1 VVLLRIDYSRF
12 LSGRVSYI
20 EPSPIREMVSKIA
33 KKSRETRVISFAAG
47 EPDPDVIPRRLYA
60 ELAREVFEDKRSVNY
75 SPTEGVLELRE
86 EIAAFMKKYEGVEST
101 VDNIIVTLGGS
112 QALDLVARL
121 MLNPGEGV
129 LTENP
134 SYVNTILDWK
144 QWGAI
149 VTGVKI
155 DENGLDTGELEVTV
169 KRLKR
174 DGKVA
179 KLIYTIPTGQNP
191 SGITMS
197 NERRKH
203 LLEIA
208 SEHDLLVVEDGA
220 YNYLV
225 YEPLEVKSLK
235 SMDSEGR
242 VIFAGSFSK
251 VLGTG
256 LRIGWLHLP
265 EELAEKFRVA
275 KGPTD
280 MCPPVPS
287 QLLVLHILRRNLFED
302 IRSRAVETY
311 KRKRDLMLKAIAE
324 YMSRLKHT
332 KPIAGMFILLW
343 LPSHI
348 DGWKFSEEALE
359 KYSVAVIPAAPFF
372 TDNSGKSVI
381 RLNFSMVPENDI
393 EEGIKRLTQLIKEKS
408 PS

>member
-174 DGKVA
+174 DGRVA

-265 EELAEKFRVA
+265 EELAEKFRAA

-348 DGWKFSEEALE
+348 DGWEFSEEALE

>member
-1 VVLLRIDYSRF
+1 MRIDYSRF

-47 EPDPDVIPRRLYA
+47 EPDPDIIPRRLYA

-174 DGKVA
+174 DGRVV

>member
-1 VVLLRIDYSRF
+1 VKIDYTRF
-12 LSGRVSYI
+12 LSGRVSYV

-33 KKSRETRVISFAAG
+33 RKSQETRVISFAAG
-47 EPDPDVIPRRLYA
+47 EPDPDVIPRKLYS
-60 ELAREVFEDKRSVNY
+60 ELAREVFEDRRSVNY
-75 SPTEGVLELRE
+75 SPTEGILELRE
-86 EIAAFMKKYEGVEST
+86 EIAVFMKKYEGVKST

-121 MLNPGEGV
+121 MINPGEIV

-134 SYVNTILDWK
+134 SYVNTVLDWK

-149 VTGVKI
+149 IVGIKI
-155 DENGLDTGELEVTV
+155 DENGLNTHELENTV

-174 DGKVA
+174 EGKVV

-191 SGITMS
+191 SGVTMS

-208 SEHDLLVVEDGA
+208 AEHDLLIVEDGA

-225 YEPLEVKSLK
+225 YEPVNVKSLK

-256 LRIGWLHLP
+256 LRIGWLYLP

-287 QLLVLHILRRNLFED
+287 QLLILQILKRGLFEE
-302 IRSRAVETY
+302 IRNRSVNAYR
-311 KRKRDLMLKAIAE
+311 RKRDLMLKAIEE
-324 YMSRLKHT
+324 YMSGLKHT
-332 KPIAGMFILLW
+332 KPVAGMFILLW
-343 LPSHI
+343 LPDHI
-348 DGWKFSEEALE
+348 DAWGFAEEVLE
-359 KYSVAVIPAAPFF
+359 KHFVAVIPATPFF
-372 TDNSGKSVI
+372 TDGSGKNVI
-381 RLNFSMVPENDI
+381 RLNFSMTSEDMI
-393 EEGIKRLTQLIKEKS
+393 EEGIKRIALHLREKIS
-408 PS
+408 Q

>member
-1 VVLLRIDYSRF
+1 LRIDYSRF

-47 EPDPDVIPRRLYA
+47 EPDPDIIPRRLYA

-174 DGKVA
+174 DGRVV

-348 DGWKFSEEALE
+348 DGWEFSEEALE

>member
-1 VVLLRIDYSRF
+1 MKVDYTRF

-33 KKSRETRVISFAAG
+33 RKSREAGVISFAAG
-47 EPDPDVIPRRLYA
+47 EPDPDVIPRRVYG

-86 EIAAFMKKYEGVEST
+86 EIAAFMKKYEGVSST
-101 VDNIIVTLGGS
+101 VENIIVTLGGS
-112 QALDLVARL
+112 QALDLAARL
-121 MLNPGEGV
+121 MINPGEVV

-134 SYVNTILDWK
+134 SYVNTVLDWK

-149 VTGVKI
+149 VVGVKM
-155 DENGLDTGELEVTV
+155 DENGVDTHELENTV
-169 KRLKR
+169 KKLKR
-174 DGKVA
+174 DGIVV
-179 KLIYTIPTGQNP
+179 KLVYTIPTGQNP

-197 NERRKH
+197 TERRKH
-203 LLEIA
+203 LLEVA

-225 YEPLEVKSLK
+225 YEPVEVRSLK

-242 VIFAGSFSK
+242 VIFVGSFSK

-256 LRIGWLHLP
+256 LRVGWLHLP
-265 EELAEKFRVA
+265 EELAEKFRAA

-287 QLLVLHILRRNLFED
+287 QLLVLQVLRRGLFEE
-302 IRSRAVETY
+302 IRNRAVEAY
-311 KRKRDLMLKAIAE
+311 RRKRDLMLRAIEE

>member
-1 VVLLRIDYSRF
+1 MRIDYSRF

-174 DGKVA
+174 DGRVV

>member
-1 VVLLRIDYSRF
+1 
-12 LSGRVSYI
+12 
-20 EPSPIREMVSKIA
+20 MVSKIA
-33 KKSRETRVISFAAG
+33 RKSRETRVISFAAG
-47 EPDPDVIPRRLYA
+47 EPDPDVIPRKLYA
-60 ELAREVFEDKRSVNY
+60 ELAREVFEDRRSVNY

-86 EIAAFMKKYEGVEST
+86 EIAVFMKKYEGVEST

-121 MLNPGEGV
+121 MINPGEIV

-134 SYVNTILDWK
+134 SYVNTVLDWR

-149 VTGVKI
+149 ITGVKM
-155 DENGLDTGELEVTV
+155 DEEGLNTRELESTV

-174 DGKVA
+174 EGRVA

-191 SGITMS
+191 SGVTMS
-197 NERRKH
+197 SERRKH

-225 YEPLEVKSLK
+225 YEPVNVKSLK

-287 QLLVLHILRRNLFED
+287 QLLVLQILRRGLFEE
-302 IRSRAVETY
+302 IRNRAVEAY
-311 KRKRDLMLKAIAE
+311 RRKRDLMLKAIGE
-324 YMSRLKHT
+324 YMPGLKHT

-343 LPSHI
+343 LPDHI
-348 DGWKFSEEALE
+348 DAWSFAEEVLE
-359 KYSVAVIPAAPFF
+359 KHSVAVIPATPFF
-372 TDNSGKSVI
+372 TDGSGKSVI
-381 RLNFSMVPENDI
+381 RLNFSMAPEDMI
-393 EEGIKRLTQLIKEKS
+393 EEGIKRTALHLKEKTS
-408 PS
+408 

>member
-1 VVLLRIDYSRF
+1 
-12 LSGRVSYI
+12 
-20 EPSPIREMVSKIA
+20 MVSKIA

-47 EPDPDVIPRRLYA
+47 EPDPDIIPRRLYA

-174 DGKVA
+174 DGKVV

-197 NERRKH
+197 NDRRKH

-208 SEHDLLVVEDGA
+208 GEHDLLVVEDGA

-287 QLLVLHILRRNLFED
+287 QLLVLQILRRNLFED

-324 YMSRLKHT
+324 YMSELKHT

-348 DGWKFSEEALE
+348 DGWKFTEEALE

-393 EEGIKRLTQLIKEKS
+393 EEGIKRLTQLIKEES
-408 PS
+408 LS

>member
-1 VVLLRIDYSRF
+1 LRIDYSRF

-174 DGKVA
+174 DGRVV

>member
-1 VVLLRIDYSRF
+1 MLLRIDYSRF

-47 EPDPDVIPRRLYA
+47 EPDPDIIPRRLYA

-174 DGKVA
+174 DGRVV

-197 NERRKH
+197 NDRRKH

-287 QLLVLHILRRNLFED
+287 QLLVLQILRRNLFED

>member
-1 VVLLRIDYSRF
+1 MTLLRIDYSRF

-47 EPDPDVIPRRLYA
+47 EPDPDVIPRGLYA

-86 EIAAFMKKYEGVEST
+86 EIAVFMRRYEGVEST

-121 MLNPGEGV
+121 MLNPGEVV

-174 DGKVA
+174 DGRVV

-197 NERRKH
+197 NDRRKH

-287 QLLVLHILRRNLFED
+287 QLLVLQILRRNLFED
-302 IRSRAVETY
+302 IRGRAVETY

-324 YMSRLKHT
+324 YMSELKHT

-393 EEGIKRLTQLIKEKS
+393 EEGIKRLTQLIKEES
-408 PS
+408 LS